1 MARFRLLIVDD
12 EQDMCNGLKRMLAKE
27 FPTIAIST
35 AGSGD
40 EALSQMADH
49 GADLALVDIQ
59 MPGMTGLALL
69 QEFCL
74 RDPWLTVVMMTGYGT
89 IATAVEAIKLGA
101 YDFITKPFDRELLRR
116 TISKALERTRLL
128 RENYSLKQQ
137 VCGKELQT
145 DFIGESEPMHRF
157 QSQLLTV
164 ARSDYTTLVRGES
177 GTGKELAARAIHN
190 LSKRSAGPL
199 VVVNCPAIPEHLLES
214 ELFGYAKG
222 AFTGATHDQPGL
234 LAEAD
239 GGTICLDEVG
249 DLPISIQAKLLRF
262 LQEQEIKPLGG
273 TRTIHVDVRVV
284 ALTNLDLEKMI
295 ADRQFREDLFY
306 RLNVVSL
313 TTPSLKELVDDIPLL
328 VAHFTRKVCEDL
340 DIPPKRFDQQALTMF
355 CHRRWPG
362 NVRELQ
368 NSVRRAVMF
377 CPNDIITVD
386 DLHSGAP
393 PASPPPDLVVPPLV
407 SHDHLAPYKEAKQH
421 LLDRFTSEY
430 IETLLTKTA
439 GNISHAADLSGI
451 SRVALQKILKRY
463 SIDVDRF
470 RQE

>member
-145 DFIGESEPMHRF
+145 DFIGES
-157 QSQLLTV
+157 
-164 ARSDYTTLVRGES
+164 
-177 GTGKELAARAIHN
+177 
-190 LSKRSAGPL
+190 
-199 VVVNCPAIPEHLLES
+199 
-214 ELFGYAKG
+214 
-222 AFTGATHDQPGL
+222 
-234 LAEAD
+234 
-239 GGTICLDEVG
+239 
-249 DLPISIQAKLLRF
+249 
-262 LQEQEIKPLGG
+262 
-273 TRTIHVDVRVV
+273 
-284 ALTNLDLEKMI
+284 
-295 ADRQFREDLFY
+295 
-306 RLNVVSL
+306 
-313 TTPSLKELVDDIPLL
+313 
-328 VAHFTRKVCEDL
+328 
-340 DIPPKRFDQQALTMF
+340 
-355 CHRRWPG
+355 
-362 NVRELQ
+362 
-368 NSVRRAVMF
+368 
-377 CPNDIITVD
+377 
-386 DLHSGAP
+386 
-393 PASPPPDLVVPPLV
+393 
-407 SHDHLAPYKEAKQH
+407 
-421 LLDRFTSEY
+421 
-430 IETLLTKTA
+430 
-439 GNISHAADLSGI
+439 
-451 SRVALQKILKRY
+451 
-463 SIDVDRF
+463 
-470 RQE
+470 